1 MRGLN
6 LPNADNEELEGITLS
21 VYLYVT
27 KKGSPVGPRDAMNGA
42 HLSSPS
48 VAYRHLQ
55 KLEDWDLLQKNE
67 YGEYV
72 AKGKAHVRGYI
83 WIGRRM
89 MPKMLVYSLLFLSI
103 LIVELVVL
111 AIHYSVET
119 YEFKIFFLLL
129 ILITALA
136 MGVFIAE
143 GFLQQRRL
151 IRSIQTEQAHQ

>member
-1 MRGLN
+1 M
-6 LPNADNEELEGITLS
+6 PNAKSDELEGITLS
-21 VYLYVT
+21 VYLYAV
-27 KKGSPVGPRDAMNGA
+27 KKDAPVGPRDVVKGA

-48 VAYRHLQ
+48 VAYRHLE
-55 KLEDWDLLQKNE
+55 KLEDLGLLQKNE

-103 LIVELVVL
+103 LIVEIVAL
-111 AIHYSVET
+111 AIHYAVET
-119 YEFKIFFLLL
+119 YEFKVFFLLL

-151 IRSIQTEQAHQ
+151 MRSIQTEQAHQSTSQA